1 MRNDQRDQAQD
12 WPGCRTTRRPPWD
25 GVASWRFL
33 HRLFDRLR
41 NQLMGRSLKTAKA
54 AGASFEKL
62 VADYLA
68 EMVDDRI
75 ERRRLEGKND
85 RGDIAGLRVHGQ
97 RVVLECKN
105 YGGRIE
111 AASWIAEAEVER
123 VNDNALAGV
132 VVAKRKGTQQ
142 PGEQYVFMTLRDF
155 VALIEG
161 KR

>member
-1 MRNDQRDQAQD
+1 
-12 WPGCRTTRRPPWD
+12 
-25 GVASWRFL
+25 
-33 HRLFDRLR
+33 
-41 NQLMGRSLKTAKA
+41 MGRSLKTAKA

-111 AASWIAEAEVER
+111 AASWIGEAEVER

>member
-1 MRNDQRDQAQD
+1 
-12 WPGCRTTRRPPWD
+12 
-25 GVASWRFL
+25 
-33 HRLFDRLR
+33 
-41 NQLMGRSLKTAKA
+41 MGRSLKTAKA

-123 VNDNALAGV
+123 VNDSALAGV

>member
-1 MRNDQRDQAQD
+1 ML
-12 WPGCRTTRRPPWD
+12 
-25 GVASWRFL
+25 V
-33 HRLFDRLR
+33 
-41 NQLMGRSLKTAKA
+41 GRSLRSAKA

-68 EMVDDRI
+68 SEIDDRI

-111 AASWIAEAEVER
+111 ASAWVKEAEVER
-123 VNDNALAGV
+123 LNDKALAGV
-132 VVAKRKGTQQ
+132 VVAKRRGTTV
-142 PGEQYVFMTLRDF
+142 PGEQFVFMTLQDF

-161 KR
+161 KRN